1 MLQRLNSEVPYMKTC
16 AFRTASMIG
25 LLALALGA
33 HAAAKVPPKPTQAP
47 PKPQWL
53 YVSDSTKTI
62 RIYKLPLSGAP
73 SVVAVLSAP
82 GNGPGYGMAVD
93 RAGRVY
99 VAEANA
105 DLIGIFAPNKKT
117 GRMVE
122 LASIQTARPAYDV
135 AVDAAGNLYAAEPSG
150 NAIEV
155 FNAPV
160 KSSSRAAFSI
170 TAGIESPYGLAFG
183 PKGVLFVCNDR
194 SVTQYNPPLR
204 ASIQS
209 AGAIAVANQSQPD
222 FGQGIAV
229 DTQGDAFFGYG
240 TIVEVAKPPYPK
252 GLFHD
257 LALPPHATVMYLT
270 LDHSGD
276 LYVAAQFG
284 SGNARNG
291 VYVFNAPLKSGES
304 NAYAGFIPL
313 DQATGVAVVPRP

>member
-1 MLQRLNSEVPYMKTC
+1 MKTY
-16 AFRTASMIG
+16 AFRAASAIG
-25 LLALALGA
+25 VLALALGA
-33 HAAAKVPPKPTQAP
+33 HSAAKAA

-53 YVSDSTKTI
+53 YVSDSTHTV
-62 RIYKLPLSGAP
+62 RIYKLPLASAP
-73 SVVAVLSAP
+73 RAGAVLTNP

-105 DLIGIFAPNKKT
+105 DLVGVFALNKKT
-117 GRMVE
+117 DRMVE
-122 LASIQTARPAYDV
+122 LASIQTAKPAYDV

-150 NAIEV
+150 NTIEV
-155 FNAPV
+155 FKAPV

-183 PKGVLFVCNDR
+183 PKGLLFVCNDR
-194 SVTQYNPPLR
+194 SVKEYRPPFR
-204 ASIQS
+204 ASSQS
-209 AGAIAVANQSQPD
+209 AGTIAVAGRSQPD

-229 DTQGDAFFGYG
+229 NTQGDVFFGYG
-240 TIVEVAKPPYPK
+240 TIVEVAKPPYPRD
-252 GLFHD
+252 LSNVYD

-270 LDHSGD
+270 FDRSGD

-291 VYVFNAPLKSGES
+291 VYVFNAPLKSGKS
-304 NAYAGFIPL
+304 NAYARFIPL
-313 DQATGVAVVPRP
+313 DQATGLTVAPRP

>member
-1 MLQRLNSEVPYMKTC
+1 MKTY
-16 AFRTASMIG
+16 AFHTASMIG

-33 HAAAKVPPKPTQAP
+33 HAAAQVP

-53 YVSDSTKTI
+53 YVSDSTKTL
-62 RIYKLPLSGAP
+62 RAFELPLSSAP
-73 SVVAVLSAP
+73 QAGAVLTNP

-93 RAGRVY
+93 HAGRIY

-105 DLIGIFAPNKKT
+105 DLIGVFAPDRKT

-122 LASIQTARPAYDV
+122 LASIQTAKPAYDV

-150 NAIEV
+150 NDIEV
-155 FNAPV
+155 FKAPV

-183 PKGVLFVCNDR
+183 PNGVLFVCNDR
-194 SVTQYNPPLR
+194 SVKEYNPPFR
-204 ASIQS
+204 ASTQS
-209 AGAIAVANQSQPD
+209 AGTIAVAGQSQPD

-229 DTQGDAFFGYG
+229 DTKGDVFFGYG
-240 TIVEVAKPPYPK
+240 TTVKVTKPPYTQR
-252 GLFHD
+252 LSSAYD
-257 LALPPHATVMYLT
+257 LALPQHATVMYLT
-270 LDHSGD
+270 FDRGGN

-291 VYVFNAPLKSGES
+291 VYVFNAPLRSDEP
-304 NAYAGFIPL
+304 NASARFIPL
-313 DQATGVAVVPRP
+313 DQATGLTVAPRP

>member
-1 MLQRLNSEVPYMKTC
+1 MKTC

-25 LLALALGA
+25 LLALVLSA
-33 HAAAKVPPKPTQAP
+33 HAAARVPPKPAQAP

-155 FNAPV
+155 FHAPV
-160 KSSSRAAFSI
+160 KSSSRAAYSI

-183 PKGVLFVCNDR
+183 PKGMLFVCNDR
-194 SVTQYNPPLR
+194 SVTQYNPPFR
-204 ASIQS
+204 ASTQS
-209 AGAIAVANQSQPD
+209 AGTIAVAEQSKPD
-222 FGQGIAV
+222 FGQGIAI
-229 DTQGDAFFGYG
+229 DTHGGAFFGYG
-240 TIVEVAKPPYPK
+240 TIVEVAKPPYPEA
-252 GLFHD
+252 LFNVYD